1 MRRTCP
7 ECGAGLADDALNGS
21 CPNCSAVWSTAPCT
35 TQEADRSDVSPAVVP
50 ITPSAIPKNVGA
62 VPEPERIASI
72 DVLRGFAVLGILLMN
87 IQSFSMVDM
96 AYDNPHIY
104 GDLSGANYWVWYL
117 CHVFADQKFMTIFSM
132 LFGAGI
138 VLMTN
143 RQEAAVGRSAAVHYR
158 RMGVL
163 LLFGLVHAYLIWYGD
178 ILTAYAVCG
187 MAAYLFRKV
196 RPWILLVV
204 GCLVIS
210 VYTGLMLGAH
220 QILPYLPEQREE
232 FIQSMQPSAE
242 EITKELEAYRGGWM
256 AEMRAR
262 APDAFQ
268 LQTVLFLLFMA
279 WRAGG
284 LMLVGMA
291 LFKLGF
297 FSAKRSPGTYL
308 AMIAAGLLIGV
319 PIIIY
324 GENQITQ
331 RNWEPIYT
339 KFIGD
344 QFNYWGSIP
353 LSLAYVGFIMLICRQ
368 PRLQAAVR
376 PLAAAGQMA
385 LTNYLLQSVICT
397 TIFYGHGFGL
407 FGRVERVGQIGIV
420 LAVWIFEL
428 TLSPVWLSYFRF
440 GPAEW
445 MWRALTYGKL
455 PALRRSVA
463 GAILRDSSL
472 S

>member
-1 MRRTCP
+1 M
-7 ECGAGLADDALNGS
+7 
-21 CPNCSAVWSTAPCT
+21 
-35 TQEADRSDVSPAVVP
+35 
-50 ITPSAIPKNVGA
+50 
-62 VPEPERIASI
+62 
-72 DVLRGFAVLGILLMN
+72 
-87 IQSFSMVDM
+87 
-96 AYDNPHIY
+96 
-104 GDLSGANYWVWYL
+104 
-117 CHVFADQKFMTIFSM
+117 
-132 LFGAGI
+132 
-138 VLMTN
+138 
-143 RQEAAVGRSAAVHYR
+143 HYR